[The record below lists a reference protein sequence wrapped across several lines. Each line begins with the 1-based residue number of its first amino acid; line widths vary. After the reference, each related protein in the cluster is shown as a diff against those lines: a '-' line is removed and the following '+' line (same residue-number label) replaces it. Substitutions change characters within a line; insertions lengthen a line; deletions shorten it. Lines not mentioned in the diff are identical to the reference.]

1 MYVYIY
7 ICIHVLVFPK
17 GEEKGLNLFAPCP
30 VAGTDDIDVSCKPL
44 ENDESFIDGGL
55 FFFKKCM

>member
-1 MYVYIY
+1 
-7 ICIHVLVFPK
+7 VLFFQK
-17 GEEKGLNLFAPCP
+17 GEDKRQDLFAPCP

-55 FFFKKCM
+55 FFSTKKSM